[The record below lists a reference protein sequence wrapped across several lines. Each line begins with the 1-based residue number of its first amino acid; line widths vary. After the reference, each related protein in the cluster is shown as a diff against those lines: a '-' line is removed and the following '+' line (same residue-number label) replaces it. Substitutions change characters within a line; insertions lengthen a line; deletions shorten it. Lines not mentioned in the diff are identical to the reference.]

1 MNFTKTAIATAVI
14 ASVIGLAG
22 CNDDDDNTSPSF
34 DTSNL
39 KYVDPFIGTGFNG
52 HTFPGPVVP
61 EGMVQLSPDTELI
74 GWHLHQV
81 TTSIKRLYL
90 ASPTLTYP
98 ARAWAA

>member
-22 CNDDDDNTSPSF
+22 CNDDDDNTSPSV

-52 HTFPGPVVP
+52 HTFRVLLC
-61 EGMVQLSPDTELI
+61 Q
-74 GWHLHQV
+74 
-81 TTSIKRLYL
+81 
-90 ASPTLTYP
+90 
-98 ARAWAA
+98 RAWCNFLQIPS

>member
-22 CNDDDDNTSPSF
+22 CNDDDDNTSPSV

-52 HTFPGPVVP
+52 HTF
-61 EGMVQLSPDTELI
+61 
-74 GWHLHQV
+74 
-81 TTSIKRLYL
+81 R
-90 ASPTLTYP
+90 
-98 ARAWAA
+98 